1 MSSTSR
7 LGVFLPLSAGL
18 VLGSAGAW
26 SLHQRLETSTR
37 ALRVT
42 AQHDAR
48 NASSPPAPRFLLL
61 PPRLSESEADAAL
74 DAYLA
79 LPPLPVDASAADIHA
94 RFTRLRA
101 LLTVLPASRFDRLF
115 AALALRVGD
124 PEARCRRI
132 AFAIWTELDAPAAAR
147 WALAVVPGEAINS
160 GARGNYLHLAARAW
174 AETDFDAAYA
184 WVSALSDTQ
193 LSRALAGPLL
203 AHLAAA
209 DPARALALARARGE
223 DFFNATRAELFD
235 AWSEKDPAAAVR
247 ALGADLLAQKN
258 SPRSVHQALVKWI
271 GRDSAAAFA
280 WIKARLEETPDSA
293 DSLIYSIGFE
303 ASRSP
308 EHVGAFADLVVAH
321 PELPDQPRH
330 LRQLAFDWAR
340 KDPNSFFA
348 WLKGRPSDESRANLV
363 ENTLGFLDSAH
374 FLDALHLLP
383 EGPDRDNRLAAR
395 LTDWARFDPD
405 SALVWIAAHPSPEV
419 AASSAKVEGAIIS
432 HLAFSDPAA
441 ALSRWQDMPDSAERR
456 AAIGPIA
463 LSWAKTDPAAS
474 LRFLAEQA
482 ATLPPASDHELR
494 NSLSRTA
501 QNIASL
507 LARQD
512 PAALLRAADT
522 LPAPA
527 LRSSVYFA
535 LANDHDVEAFGQIS
549 TPISHQTRAD
559 LLASIP
565 DADARATPLNFL
577 LHNWLRRDY
586 EAARAWIETHDALP
600 PEAAAKLLD
609 TTSPDKTGLF

>member
-1 MSSTSR
+1 MSSSSR
-7 LGVFLPLSAGL
+7 LGVLLPLSVGL
-18 VLGSAGAW
+18 ALGSAAAW
-26 SLHQRLETSTR
+26 TIHRRLETSISVLR
-37 ALRVT
+37 AA
-42 AQHDAR
+42 AQNEAR
-48 NASSPPAPRFLLL
+48 NASSPVQPLELLA
-61 PPRLSESEADAAL
+61 PRLSDTEADAAL

-79 LPPLPVDASAADIHA
+79 LPPLPADAPSAEIHA

-101 LLTVLPASRFDRLF
+101 LLTILPASRFDRLF

-132 AFAIWTELDAPAAAR
+132 AFAIWTELDASAAVR
-147 WALAVVPGEAINS
+147 WALAVVPGEAINA
-160 GARGNYLHLAARAW
+160 GARANYLQLAARAW

-193 LSRALAGPLL
+193 LARSLAGPLL
-203 AHLAAA
+203 AQLAAT
-209 DPARALALARARGE
+209 DPARALALARARGD
-223 DFFNATRAELFD
+223 DFFNANRAALFT
-235 AWSEKDPAAAVR
+235 AWSEQDPAAAVR
-247 ALGADLLAQKN
+247 VLGADLLAQKD
-258 SPRSVHQALVKWI
+258 SPRSIHQALVKWI
-271 GRDSAAAFA
+271 GRDSAAAFD
-280 WIKARLEETPDSA
+280 WIKARLDEAPDNA

-308 EHVGAFADLVVAH
+308 EHVGAFANLLLAH
-321 PELPDQPRH
+321 PELPDQSSH
-330 LRQLAFDWAR
+330 LRQLAFNWAR
-340 KDPNSFFA
+340 KDPNDFFA

-383 EGPDRDNRLAAR
+383 AGPDRDKRLAAR

-405 SALVWIAAHPSPEV
+405 SALAWISANPSPEV
-419 AASSAKVEGAIIS
+419 AAASAKVEGAIIS
-432 HLAFSDPAA
+432 HLALSDPAA
-441 ALSRWQDMPDSAERR
+441 ALSRWQAMPDSAERR

-463 LSWAKTDPAAS
+463 LAWAKTDPAAS

-482 ATLPPASDHELR
+482 AALQPASDHELR
-494 NSLSRTA
+494 NSLSGAA
-501 QNIASL
+501 QSVASL

-512 PAALLRAADT
+512 PAALLRLT
-522 LPAPA
+522 ESFPSPE
-527 LRSSVYFA
+527 LRRSAYYA
-535 LANDHDVEAFGQIS
+535 LANDYAHESFSQVA

-565 DADARATPLNFL
+565 NAEARETPLNFL
-577 LHNWLRRDY
+577 LRNWLRRDY
-586 EAARAWIETHDALP
+586 EAARAWIETHDALS